1 MLSCNLMVFICAFRF
16 IFEKCVCLVVAL
28 NFMTLW
34 HHEMPFV
41 CEMFVFFLVGMC
53 CWYAVCACMC
63 VRVCARVC
71 MWERELLLYV
81 SCESLLYFSRELLL
95 YSCVSLFSYEFV
107 VVFSIKIVVVVPFL
121 SLAHLWWAWAC
132 VYLVQRSNLWPNDKH
147 KWILCT
153 NMSSEHNLLQANWLR
168 IYCIRLKTVMG

>member
-53 CWYAVCACMC
+53 CWYAVWACMC

-71 MWERELLLYV
+71 TCERELLLYFP
-81 SCESLLYFSRELLL
+81 CESLLYFSRELLL

-107 VVFSIKIVVVVPFL
+107 VFFLCKLLLL
-121 SLAHLWWAWAC
+121 SLFCRLPICGELELAFIWFS
-132 VYLVQRSNLWPNDKH
+132 V
-147 KWILCT
+147 
-153 NMSSEHNLLQANWLR
+153 R
-168 IYCIRLKTVMG
+168 IYGQTINTNGYYAQIWAVSTICCKQIDCEFLHTFGTVMG